1 MPREPK
7 RPAAGRS
14 KGRIT
19 AVQPGGDSAFRETL
33 SSRLGQ
39 DIKPPTRKRPV
50 QQMDVNVRYTYRA
63 PHEMYGRSGY
73 SVVSNDFLA
82 DVLAV
87 LIAQHGMSPIQSA
100 VLLWCIGRQREGW
113 LRATHKKIAG
123 KLGVERSNVTR
134 ALGRLEEW
142 HMLQRVDTGLI
153 FVNPLLGFEGNGDVQ
168 HEILDALRR
177 GAPEGAFPEVKPPPA
192 PRSVQLELGSGDS
205 DDEGTE
211 REGQAC

>member
-1 MPREPK
+1 MAPQPK
-7 RPAAGRS
+7 RPAPGRGTS
-14 KGRIT
+14 RVT
-19 AVQPGGDSAFRETL
+19 AVQPGGDSPFRETL

-50 QQMDVNVRYTYRA
+50 QQMDVSVRYTYRA
-63 PHEMYGRSGY
+63 PHEMYGKSGY
-73 SVVSNDFLA
+73 SVVSNDFMS

-113 LRATHKKIAG
+113 LRATHKKIAD

-168 HEILDALRR
+168 QEILEALRR
-177 GAPEGAFPEVKPPPA
+177 GAPEGAFPEVKAPPA
-192 PRSVQLELGSGDS
+192 PRSVQLELGGDVG
-205 DDEGTE
+205 DDEGVE
-211 REGQAC
+211 KEGRAC

>member
-1 MPREPK
+1 MAPQPK
-7 RPAAGRS
+7 RPVPGRG
-14 KGRIT
+14 KGRVT

-50 QQMDVNVRYTYRA
+50 QQMDVSVRYTYRA
-63 PHEMYGRSGY
+63 PHEMYGTSGY
-73 SVVSNDFLA
+73 SVVSNDFMS

-113 LRATHKKIAG
+113 LRATHKKIAD

-168 HEILDALRR
+168 QEILEALRR
-177 GAPEGAFPEVKPPPA
+177 GAPEGAFPEVKAPPA
-192 PRSVQLELGSGDS
+192 PRSVQLELGGDVG
-205 DDEGTE
+205 DDEGVE
-211 REGQAC
+211 KEGQAC